1 MNPDKKEVLTKIC
14 DLLEQGK
21 ITPSEW
27 YKFKYAIDTQYN
39 ELTEKI
45 TFTAN
50 KDNLKYLI

>member
-1 MNPDKKEVLTKIC
+1 MSSDKKEILAKIC

-27 YKFKYAIDTQYN
+27 EKFKHTIDIQYS